1 MLSAYINITLRG
13 VEMGIFMKW
22 DKSIVPVGKL
32 PLRFL
37 FVIGFA
43 VGFLIVYWGKGT
55 FLKNMGM
62 LDEDTLYHMKYMAVD
77 NKVLFWYVL
86 CKRGKDFIALVL
98 MATTYLGL
106 LFCGGMTVKYGF
118 SLGLFL
124 GTATCRYGIKGI
136 LLCIVGIFPHC
147 LCYVPAMVMLL
158 QWCEDI
164 YRSIY
169 FYHNITGQGKKSL
182 PGKLGKPMLIL
193 GVLVLGCVLEA
204 FVNPVLF
211 KGFLQFF

>member
-1 MLSAYINITLRG
+1 
-13 VEMGIFMKW
+13 MGIFMKW

-106 LFCGGMTVKYGF
+106 L
-118 SLGLFL
+118 
-124 GTATCRYGIKGI
+124 
-136 LLCIVGIFPHC
+136 LCIVGIFPHY

-182 PGKLGKPMLIL
+182 PGKLGKPVLIL

>member
-1 MLSAYINITLRG
+1 
-13 VEMGIFMKW
+13 MGIFMKW

-86 CKRGKDFIALVL
+86 CKRAKISLHW
-98 MATTYLGL
+98 
-106 LFCGGMTVKYGF
+106 F
-118 SLGLFL
+118 SWPRR
-124 GTATCRYGIKGI
+124 TWD
-136 LLCIVGIFPHC
+136 
-147 LCYVPAMVMLL
+147 CYSAA
-158 QWCEDI
+158 
-164 YRSIY
+164 
-169 FYHNITGQGKKSL
+169 G
-182 PGKLGKPMLIL
+182 
-193 GVLVLGCVLEA
+193 
-204 FVNPVLF
+204 
-211 KGFLQFF
+211 

>member
-1 MLSAYINITLRG
+1 
-13 VEMGIFMKW
+13 MGIFMKW

-106 LFCGGMTVKYGF
+106 LFCGVMIESYIEEGNQKVGAGCYGK
-118 SLGLFL
+118 SITDPCLGWDDTERLI
-124 GTATCRYGIKGI
+124 Y
-136 LLCIVGIFPHC
+136 
-147 LCYVPAMVMLL
+147 
-158 QWCEDI
+158 DI
-164 YRSIY
+164 AEY
-169 FYHNITGQGKKSL
+169 
-182 PGKLGKPMLIL
+182 
-193 GVLVLGCVLEA
+193 E
-204 FVNPVLF
+204 
-211 KGFLQFF
+211 

>member
-136 LLCIVGIFPHC
+136 LLCIVGIFPHY

-169 FYHNITGQGKKSL
+169 FIIT
-182 PGKLGKPMLIL
+182 
-193 GVLVLGCVLEA
+193 
-204 FVNPVLF
+204 
-211 KGFLQFF
+211 

>member
-1 MLSAYINITLRG
+1 
-13 VEMGIFMKW
+13 MGIFMKW

-106 LFCGGMTVKYGF
+106 LFCGGMTVKY
-118 SLGLFL
+118 
-124 GTATCRYGIKGI
+124 
-136 LLCIVGIFPHC
+136 FP
-147 LCYVPAMVMLL
+147 LDY
-158 QWCEDI
+158 
-164 YRSIY
+164 S
-169 FYHNITGQGKKSL
+169 
-182 PGKLGKPMLIL
+182 
-193 GVLVLGCVLEA
+193 
-204 FVNPVLF
+204 
-211 KGFLQFF
+211 

>member
-1 MLSAYINITLRG
+1 
-13 VEMGIFMKW
+13 MGIFMKW

-106 LFCGGMTVKYGF
+106 LFCGGMTVKHGF

-124 GTATCRYGIKGI
+124 GTAT
-136 LLCIVGIFPHC
+136 
-147 LCYVPAMVMLL
+147 
-158 QWCEDI
+158 
-164 YRSIY
+164 
-169 FYHNITGQGKKSL
+169 
-182 PGKLGKPMLIL
+182 
-193 GVLVLGCVLEA
+193 
-204 FVNPVLF
+204 
-211 KGFLQFF
+211 

>member
-1 MLSAYINITLRG
+1 
-13 VEMGIFMKW
+13 MGIFMKW

-86 CKRGKDFIALVL
+86 CKRGHCTGSHGHDVPGIVILWWDDSKIWLFPWIILRYCDLPLWNQGDFVMYCWNFSSLSVL
-98 MATTYLGL
+98 CTCNGDAASVVRGYLQ
-106 LFCGGMTVKYGF
+106 KY
-118 SLGLFL
+118 LFL
-124 GTATCRYGIKGI
+124 
-136 LLCIVGIFPHC
+136 
-147 LCYVPAMVMLL
+147 
-158 QWCEDI
+158 
-164 YRSIY
+164 S
-169 FYHNITGQGKKSL
+169 
-182 PGKLGKPMLIL
+182 
-193 GVLVLGCVLEA
+193 
-204 FVNPVLF
+204 
-211 KGFLQFF
+211 

>member
-13 VEMGIFMKW
+13 VETGIFMKW
-22 DKSIVPVGKL
+22 DKSIIPVGKL
-32 PLRFL
+32 PFRFL
-37 FVIGFA
+37 FLTGFT
-43 VGFLIVYWGKGT
+43 VGFLMVYWGKGT

-62 LDEDTLYHMKYMAVD
+62 LDEDTLYHMKYMVVD
-77 NKVLFWYVL
+77 SRALFWYVL
-86 CKRGKDFIALVL
+86 CKRGKDFIALIL

-118 SLGLFL
+118 SIGFFL
-124 GTATCRYGIKGI
+124 GTAVCRYGIKGI
-136 LLCIVGIFPHC
+136 LLSIVGIFPQY

-158 QWCEDI
+158 KWCEDI

-182 PGKLGKPMLIL
+182 PGRVGKLALIL
-193 GVLVLGCVLEA
+193 MVLIFGCILEC
-204 FVNPVLF
+204 FVNPVLL

>member
-136 LLCIVGIFPHC
+136 LLCIVGISPH
-147 LCYVPAMVMLL
+147 YLL
-158 QWCEDI
+158 QYI
-164 YRSIY
+164 Y
-169 FYHNITGQGKKSL
+169 G
-182 PGKLGKPMLIL
+182 
-193 GVLVLGCVLEA
+193 
-204 FVNPVLF
+204 
-211 KGFLQFF
+211 

>member
-1 MLSAYINITLRG
+1 
-13 VEMGIFMKW
+13 
-22 DKSIVPVGKL
+22 
-32 PLRFL
+32 
-37 FVIGFA
+37 
-43 VGFLIVYWGKGT
+43 
-55 FLKNMGM
+55 
-62 LDEDTLYHMKYMAVD
+62 
-77 NKVLFWYVL
+77 
-86 CKRGKDFIALVL
+86 
-98 MATTYLGL
+98 
-106 LFCGGMTVKYGF
+106 MTVKYGF

-136 LLCIVGIFPHC
+136 LLCIVGIFPHY

-182 PGKLGKPMLIL
+182 PGKLGKPVLIL

>member
-118 SLGLFL
+118 SPWIILRYCDLPLWNQGDFVMYCWNFSSLSVL
-124 GTATCRYGIKGI
+124 CTCN
-136 LLCIVGIFPHC
+136 
-147 LCYVPAMVMLL
+147 
-158 QWCEDI
+158 W
-164 YRSIY
+164 
-169 FYHNITGQGKKSL
+169 
-182 PGKLGKPMLIL
+182 
-193 GVLVLGCVLEA
+193 
-204 FVNPVLF
+204 
-211 KGFLQFF
+211 

>member
-1 MLSAYINITLRG
+1 MSCVKEAKISSHW
-13 VEMGIFMKW
+13 F
-22 DKSIVPVGKL
+22 S
-32 PLRFL
+32 
-37 FVIGFA
+37 
-43 VGFLIVYWGKGT
+43 
-55 FLKNMGM
+55 
-62 LDEDTLYHMKYMAVD
+62 
-77 NKVLFWYVL
+77 
-86 CKRGKDFIALVL
+86 CC
-98 MATTYLGL
+98 TTYLGL

-118 SLGLFL
+118 SIGLFL

-136 LLCIVGIFPHC
+136 LLCIVGIFPHY

-182 PGKLGKPMLIL
+182 PGKLGKPVLIL

-211 KGFLQFF
+211 KGFLQFLKKRSSYSYSAIS

>member
-1 MLSAYINITLRG
+1 
-13 VEMGIFMKW
+13 MGIFMKW

-86 CKRGKDFIALVL
+86 SKIWLFPWIILRYCDLPLWNQGDFVMYCWNFSSLSVLCTCNGDAASVVRG
-98 MATTYLGL
+98 YLQ
-106 LFCGGMTVKYGF
+106 KY
-118 SLGLFL
+118 LFL
-124 GTATCRYGIKGI
+124 
-136 LLCIVGIFPHC
+136 
-147 LCYVPAMVMLL
+147 
-158 QWCEDI
+158 
-164 YRSIY
+164 S
-169 FYHNITGQGKKSL
+169 
-182 PGKLGKPMLIL
+182 
-193 GVLVLGCVLEA
+193 
-204 FVNPVLF
+204 
-211 KGFLQFF
+211 